1 MYQSWINDLDKYLS
15 YSDYFSKRSLLKLY
29 VNPNDLNYSLL
40 QWTKF
45 IDSDVYN
52 STPHL
57 QMLFS
62 HEIKACDACVGKN
75 AKNNNKTKTCS
86 KCKNTKKVDAGYN
99 SLYFPVYILNG
110 DGSPIEDHLKI
121 IKKSHKINYDYE
133 KITFFDNK
141 YIKVCKPMHTDII
154 NIFQGQERVD
164 YINKIVN
171 YCRVRIPKDQKLTET
186 FVENSQYIDSNNPK
200 NYFLTSNDLVFENK
214 KRKKNVEKDL
224 NDSFFFDKKRKII
237 KKDINGVQNIDINNW
252 LLYND
257 PKMSNILNQDINR
270 HHKEW
275 LDVKITTIRTPNKDE
290 QLFIINVDN
299 KYAKYC
305 ENVDRF
311 HTCSNIYFVLN
322 VNGLSQRCFSLNKNS
337 NPATKCSN
345 FHGQNFSYQTKYLAM
360 FNTPE
365 TYLSNIMNKSTHNY
379 INKELLK
386 RFEIFKNSNNDKEVV
401 DNANNFLN
409 KPYKT
414 LLQEIQIIKK

>member
-1 MYQSWINDLDKYLS
+1 M
-15 YSDYFSKRSLLKLY
+15 
-29 VNPNDLNYSLL
+29 
-40 QWTKF
+40 
-45 IDSDVYN
+45 
-52 STPHL
+52 
-57 QMLFS
+57 
-62 HEIKACDACVGKN
+62 
-75 AKNNNKTKTCS
+75 
-86 KCKNTKKVDAGYN
+86 
-99 SLYFPVYILNG
+99 YFPVYILNG